1 MQHAQFGAS
10 GAQSKPRIGPWVFLN
25 GDFVPAQDARVSVN
39 DRGFLFAHAAYEVT
53 AVFNGKLIDF
63 DHHMLRL
70 ERTLAGIEI
79 SQPALDFGHLHKE
92 MIDRNELHEGLV
104 YVQVTAGDPGPRDY
118 YGPEVFEPTV
128 YMFATHKTLISE
140 VAQKGLTA
148 ITYEDTRWQR
158 RDLKT
163 TQLLTQTLA
172 YRAARRAGAD
182 TAILHEEGIVT
193 EAASANLWIVT
204 ADGTLVTRDLSSAL
218 LPGITRGRL
227 VDLLDADGHQIE
239 ERAFSL
245 QELGSAVEAFTS
257 STGVVIAPVLS
268 VDGAPVGSGSPG
280 PVTRKVQAAYYQ
292 YIGADLSRLDW
303 L

>member
-1 MQHAQFGAS
+1 MQHAPFGTP
-10 GAQSKPRIGPWVFLN
+10 GAQPKPRIGTWVFLN
-25 GDFVPAQDARVSVN
+25 DDFIAAQDARVSVN

-53 AVFNGKLIDF
+53 AVYNGKLIDF
-63 DHHMLRL
+63 DQHMLRM

-79 SQPALDFGHLHKE
+79 PQPALDFAHLHEE
-92 MIDRNELHEGLV
+92 MIARNELREGLV

-128 YMFATHKTLISE
+128 YMFSTHKSLIGD
-140 VAQKGLTA
+140 VARTGLTA

-182 TAILHEEGIVT
+182 TAILHEAGMVT

-204 ADGTLVTRDLSSAL
+204 ADGRLVTRDLSSAL

-227 VDLLDADGHQIE
+227 VDLLGSDGHRIE

-268 VDGAPVGSGSPG
+268 IDGVPVGSGAPG

-292 YIGADLSRLDW
+292 YIGADISKLDW

>member
-1 MQHAQFGAS
+1 MQHAQLGTS

-63 DHHMLRL
+63 DHHILRL

-79 SQPALDFGHLHKE
+79 SQPALDFAHLHKE
-92 MIDRNELHEGLV
+92 MIDRNELREGLV

-118 YGPEVFEPTV
+118 YGPEGFEPTV

-227 VDLLDADGHQIE
+227 VDLLGSDGLQVE